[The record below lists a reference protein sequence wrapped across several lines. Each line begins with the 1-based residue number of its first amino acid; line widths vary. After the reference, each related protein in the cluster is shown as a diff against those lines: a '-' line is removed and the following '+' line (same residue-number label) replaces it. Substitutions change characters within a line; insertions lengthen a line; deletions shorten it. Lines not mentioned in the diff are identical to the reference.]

1 MDTGTPVIV
10 AQPIKPHDQAQLL
23 AKAHALRVSLASG
36 TTSLAAGV
44 RSKVLS
50 GQLHKMVGEL
60 GADATAGDHARA
72 IVSAIDA
79 RAYAQARAA
88 CDTFMLAVEGK
99 PIEVPAGSEPEATPI
114 APAANDNHQG
124 GSVPGVTDRAQV
136 DPDRDHDATERDHNA
151 GGRLPANDT
160 NCSRKEEQVDPAHSD
175 FRKEAGSTAPG
186 GDPVENPAPALVG
199 QIDSPDAL
207 GEVIRAARSKKGLS
221 QQELAALAGVGRR
234 FVGDIEGGKI
244 TSQIGCVFSVCAAA
258 GLVIVALPA

>member
-1 MDTGTPVIV
+1 MDTGTPAIV

-60 GADATAGDHARA
+60 RADATAGDYARA

-88 CDTFMLAVEGK
+88 CDTLMLAVEGK
-99 PIEVPAGSEPEATPI
+99 LIEVPAVIEPEAPPI

-124 GSVPGVTDRAQV
+124 GNVLGVTDRAQV
-136 DPDRDHDATERDHNA
+136 DPERDHSATERDHDA
-151 GGRLPANDT
+151 GEPLPANDT
-160 NCSRKEEQVDPAHSD
+160 SCSQKEEQI
-175 FRKEAGSTAPG
+175 
-186 GDPVENPAPALVG
+186 APAVRVEVPVRDQAIAVPG
-199 QIDSPDAL
+199 QIDNVEAFA
-207 GEVIRAARSKKGLS
+207 EAIRAARSRKGMS
-221 QQELAALAGVGRR
+221 QQDAATAAGVGRR
-234 FVGDIEGGKI
+234 FVVDMESGKS
-244 TSQIGCVFSVCAAA
+244 TSQL
-258 GLVIVALPA
+258 GLVLALCQAVGLAIVTVAA